1 MSFLNIKDLRKRE
14 AMIKDYLA
22 TKERIKKRNLDDRSD
37 SIDYQRHLE
46 QEYEPVV
53 ASNREMSEKIT
64 EQLIPMKQDLNQL
77 NALIAQPKA
86 IPRRRK
92 QIIGVKRKASD
103 TSEEETGGVE
113 EWIRKE
119 HTFGP
124 LSVKFLDITRDE
136 FLRKTKID
144 SVFGIR
150 NEGDTWKIGNKRVTL
165 NPDDSMV
172 VGDETYE
179 GTPGFWSLVVEKNPK
194 NFTPDDYNRYKE
206 LLHETSALRQEYD
219 PLSHHPRANRSKKWK
234 KILGPIWREFQEAGV
249 VEEDPDTTVE
259 GEGIKM
265 YLRKDGKCYE
275 LKKTMDGAMHISPR
289 PKLTGVY
296 GDGLYLRRPGSGIFG
311 GEGLILGSN
320 SPFKNI
326 PILGWIL

>member
-1 MSFLNIKDLRKRE
+1 MVKDF
-14 AMIKDYLA
+14 IA
-22 TKERIKKRNLDDRSD
+22 TMDRIKNRNLDERSD
-37 SIDYQRHLE
+37 FIDQQRHLE

-53 ASNREMSEKIT
+53 ASTKEMAEKIT
-64 EQLIPMKQDLNQL
+64 EQLIPIKQDLNQL
-77 NALIAQPKA
+77 NALIARPKA
-86 IPRRRK
+86 IPRRRRK
-92 QIIGVKRKASD
+92 QILGVKRKASD

-119 HTFGP
+119 EEHTFGP
-124 LSVKFLDITRDE
+124 LSVKFLNTSRDE
-136 FLRKTKID
+136 ENRKAKID

-150 NEGDTWKIGNKRVTL
+150 NDEGDTRKIGNKRVTL

-172 VGDETYE
+172 VGDETYQ

-206 LLHETSALRQEYD
+206 LLHETSAMYQEYD
-219 PLSHHPRANRSKKWK
+219 PLSHRPRANRSKKLK
-234 KILGPIWREFQEAGV
+234 KILAPIWREFQEAGV
-249 VEEDPDTTVE
+249 VEEDSDAE

-311 GEGLILGSN
+311 GEGLILGPN